1 MKSIKNDFSFED
13 DDLSLDL
20 TPLIDVIFMLVIFF
34 VLTTTFSKPVIDMI
48 LPKSTSAVVDTNHKY
63 ISIVI
68 DKVGDYYFDN
78 KKISLSEIR
87 ELLDEKNE
95 LPLNIVADQDAPF
108 KSFVGIVDMAKIK
121 RKGRF
126 VISTDLEK
134 SIISNE
140 NQDKTL
146 SIQNIEVKEAQ

>member
-87 ELLDEKNE
+87 ALLDEKNE

-108 KSFVGIVDMAKIK
+108 KSFVGLVDIAKIK

>member
-87 ELLDEKNE
+87 ALLDEKNE

-108 KSFVGIVDMAKIK
+108 KSFVGIVDIAKIK

>member
-1 MKSIKNDFSFED
+1 MKRIKNDFSFED

-87 ELLDEKNE
+87 ALLDEKNE

-108 KSFVGIVDMAKIK
+108 KSFVGIVDIAKIK

>member
-68 DKVGDYYFDN
+68 DKVGDYYFEN
-78 KKISLSEIR
+78 KKISLSEISA
-87 ELLDEKNE
+87 LLDEKNE

-108 KSFVGIVDMAKIK
+108 KSFVGIVDIAKIK

>member
-48 LPKSTSAVVDTNHKY
+48 LPKSTSAVVYTNHKY

-87 ELLDEKNE
+87 ALLDEKNE

-108 KSFVGIVDMAKIK
+108 KSFVGIVDIANIK

>member
-1 MKSIKNDFSFED
+1 MKNSKLDFLFED

-87 ELLDEKNE
+87 ALLDEKNE

-108 KSFVGIVDMAKIK
+108 KSLVGIVDIAKIK

-146 SIQNIEVKEAQ
+146 SIKNIEVKEAQ

>member
-87 ELLDEKNE
+87 ALLDEKNE

-108 KSFVGIVDMAKIK
+108 KSFVGIVDIAKIK

-146 SIQNIEVKEAQ
+146 SI

>member
-87 ELLDEKNE
+87 ALLDEKNE
-95 LPLNIVADQDAPF
+95 LPLNIAADQDAPF
-108 KSFVGIVDMAKIK
+108 KSFVGIVDIAKIK

-134 SIISNE
+134 TIISNE

>member
-1 MKSIKNDFSFED
+1 M
-13 DDLSLDL
+13 
-20 TPLIDVIFMLVIFF
+20 
-34 VLTTTFSKPVIDMI
+34 
-48 LPKSTSAVVDTNHKY
+48 
-63 ISIVI
+63 
-68 DKVGDYYFDN
+68 
-78 KKISLSEIR
+78 
-87 ELLDEKNE
+87 
-95 LPLNIVADQDAPF
+95 PLNIVADQDAPF
-108 KSFVGIVDMAKIK
+108 KSFVGIVDIAKIK

>member
-87 ELLDEKNE
+87 ALLDEKNE

-108 KSFVGIVDMAKIK
+108 KSFVGIVDIAKIK

-126 VISTDLEK
+126 VIRDRK
-134 SIISNE
+134 S
-140 NQDKTL
+140 
-146 SIQNIEVKEAQ
+146 VV

>member
-48 LPKSTSAVVDTNHKY
+48 LPKSTLAVVDTNHKY
-63 ISIVI
+63 ISIII

-87 ELLDEKNE
+87 ALLDEKNE

-108 KSFVGIVDMAKIK
+108 KSFVGIVDIAKIK

>member
-48 LPKSTSAVVDTNHKY
+48 LPKSTSAVVDTNHKF

-68 DKVGDYYFDN
+68 DKVCDYYFDN

-87 ELLDEKNE
+87 ALLDEKNE

-108 KSFVGIVDMAKIK
+108 KSFVGIVDIAKIK

>member
-48 LPKSTSAVVDTNHKY
+48 LPKSTLAVVDTNHKY

-87 ELLDEKNE
+87 ALLDEKNE

-108 KSFVGIVDMAKIK
+108 KSFVGIVDIAKIK

>member
-48 LPKSTSAVVDTNHKY
+48 LPKSTSAIVDTNHKY

-68 DKVGDYYFDN
+68 DKVGDYYFEN

-87 ELLDEKNE
+87 ALLDEKNE

-108 KSFVGIVDMAKIK
+108 KSFVGIVDIAKIK

-126 VISTDLEK
+126 IISTDLEK

>member
-13 DDLSLDL
+13 DDFSLDL

-87 ELLDEKNE
+87 ALLDEKNE

-108 KSFVGIVDMAKIK
+108 KSFVGIVDIAKIK

>member
-63 ISIVI
+63 ISIGI

-87 ELLDEKNE
+87 ALLDEKNE

-108 KSFVGIVDMAKIK
+108 KSFVGIVDIAKIK

>member
-87 ELLDEKNE
+87 ALLDEKNE

-108 KSFVGIVDMAKIK
+108 KSFVGIVDIAKIK

-134 SIISNE
+134 SIISND

>member
-48 LPKSTSAVVDTNHKY
+48 LPKSTSAIVDTNHKY

-68 DKVGDYYFDN
+68 DKVGDYYFEN
-78 KKISLSEIR
+78 KKNSLSEISA
-87 ELLDEKNE
+87 LLDEKNE

-108 KSFVGIVDMAKIK
+108 KSFVGIVDIAKIK

>member
-1 MKSIKNDFSFED
+1 MKNSKLDFLFED

-87 ELLDEKNE
+87 ALLDEKNE

-108 KSFVGIVDMAKIK
+108 KSFVGIVDIAKIK

>member
-63 ISIVI
+63 ISIII

-87 ELLDEKNE
+87 VLLDEKNE

-108 KSFVGIVDMAKIK
+108 KSFVGIVDIAKIK

>member
-34 VLTTTFSKPVIDMI
+34 VLTTTFSKPVIDMV

-87 ELLDEKNE
+87 ALLDEKNE

-108 KSFVGIVDMAKIK
+108 KSFVGIVDIAKIK

>member
-87 ELLDEKNE
+87 ALLDEKNE

-108 KSFVGIVDMAKIK
+108 KSFVGIVDIAKIK

-146 SIQNIEVKEAQ
+146 SIKNIEVKEAQ

>member
-48 LPKSTSAVVDTNHKY
+48 LPKSTSAIVDTNHKY

-68 DKVGDYYFDN
+68 DKVGDYYFEN
-78 KKISLSEIR
+78 KKISLSEISA
-87 ELLDEKNE
+87 LLDEKNE

-108 KSFVGIVDMAKIK
+108 KSFVGIVDIAKIK